1 MCLSNQFVID
11 NHTFSISDV
20 PTMEEMDRVQNA
32 IERDKRIQTLGEY
45 DQPGIEI
52 NLVLKDS
59 QGHVQGGV
67 IASTVFRVM
76 HLDVLWVAEEYRG
89 KGYGSQLV
97 LGAEQIGFAHG
108 CITSQTWTFSFQGPK
123 FYPTI
128 GYELLGTYDGYPSGI
143 TEHCFMKRLVENHH
157 KNWDLG
163 ITDNRGLYL
172 TTYADEEDR
181 VRKKYFYKLS
191 FAQFNGVSLHA
202 AGSRGFQGNIMD
214 MFRVHADG

>member
-1 MCLSNQFVID
+1 MSLSKQFVID

-32 IERDKRIQTLGEY
+32 VEKDKRIQTLGEY

-76 HLDVLWVAEEYRG
+76 HLEVLWVADDYRR

-108 CITSQTWTFSFQGPK
+108 CTHPK
-123 FYPTI
+123 PGLF
-128 GYELLGTYDGYPSGI
+128 PS
-143 TEHCFMKRLVENHH
+143 R
-157 KNWDLG
+157 D
-163 ITDNRGLYL
+163 
-172 TTYADEEDR
+172 
-181 VRKKYFYKLS
+181 LS
-191 FAQFNGVSLHA
+191 FIRPSDMNFWVSMMVTPT
-202 AGSRGFQGNIMD
+202 G
-214 MFRVHADG
+214 